1 MIAELL
7 FIAITVKDGNF
18 QCDQVAQATF
28 EQVECI
34 GAVPLVSTPL
44 QHLPVRIKRHCNY
57 DAHHY
62 RYLSKRHTD
71 MAILHTGHAR
81 VIYWK
86 RIRSRTWK
94 KKITSQLEVLTI
106 ILIMISVI

>member
-7 FIAITVKDGNF
+7 LIAITISGDNP
-18 QCDQVAQATF
+18 QF
-28 EQVECI
+28 EQITQTTTDRTEYASNILLVGTSAENI
-34 GAVPLVSTPL
+34 PVPA
-44 QHLPVRIKRHCNY
+44 KRYGNY
-57 DAHHY
+57 DTSHY

-71 MAILHTGHAR
+71 IAVLHTGYKR

-94 KKITSQLEVLTI
+94 KQITSQLEELTI
-106 ILIMISVI
+106 ILIVISVI